1 MHIAEDMNFDV
12 LHGIVDSIWVK
23 KKNNTAKDDYFKLK
37 ETIKKET
44 DFDIS
49 FEGVYKWIAFLPSEI
64 NTHLPVLNRYFGVF
78 EDGTIKTRG
87 IETRRHDTPPF
98 LVQCQNEILELLAK
112 GNSIKDIKHDK
123 LSLIIK
129 KIKKYL
135 SLLKY
140 RKIDTENLIFTKLLS
155 KDYNQYNNRNTVENS
170 AIKQL
175 ELNGEYVKAGQV
187 LQYII
192 IDYNGPLLK
201 RVVPIQLLNNK
212 TNYYDIKKY
221 SELLI
226 DSCNTLLKPF
236 GIIFDQN
243 QSVWRLDNYY

>member
-1 MHIAEDMNFDV
+1 M
-12 LHGIVDSIWVK
+12 
-23 KKNNTAKDDYFKLK
+23 
-37 ETIKKET
+37 
-44 DFDIS
+44 
-49 FEGVYKWIAFLPSEI
+49 
-64 NTHLPVLNRYFGVF
+64 
-78 EDGTIKTRG
+78 
-87 IETRRHDTPPF
+87 
-98 LVQCQNEILELLAK
+98 VQCQNEILELLAK

-192 IDYNGPLLK
+192 IDYNGHL
-201 RVVPIQLLNNK
+201 
-212 TNYYDIKKY
+212 Y
-221 SELLI
+221 
-226 DSCNTLLKPF
+226 
-236 GIIFDQN
+236 
-243 QSVWRLDNYY
+243 

>member
-1 MHIAEDMNFDV
+1 
-12 LHGIVDSIWVK
+12 
-23 KKNNTAKDDYFKLK
+23 
-37 ETIKKET
+37 
-44 DFDIS
+44 
-49 FEGVYKWIAFLPSEI
+49 
-64 NTHLPVLNRYFGVF
+64 
-78 EDGTIKTRG
+78 
-87 IETRRHDTPPF
+87 
-98 LVQCQNEILELLAK
+98 
-112 GNSIKDIKHDK
+112 
-123 LSLIIK
+123 
-129 KIKKYL
+129 
-135 SLLKY
+135 LKY